1 MSSAERIVKMTAE
14 HKIQNDIRVAVSR
27 AGHIIFRAN
36 VGKVKMDNG
45 GWFDTGLPRGFPDL
59 FGFRKSDGKMFFIE
73 CKNETGRLRDDQK
86 QFAKAISGEPVLYGV
101 ARSVDD
107 ALNIIGGD

>member
-1 MSSAERIVKMTAE
+1 MTLE
-14 HKIQNDIRVAVSR
+14 QKIQNDIRVAVSQ
-27 AGHIIFRAN
+27 AGHKIFRAN

-73 CKNETGRLRDDQK
+73 CKNESGHLRDDQK
-86 QFAKAISGEPVLYGV
+86 QFAKVIVNQPVLYGV